1 MEQIQGEIRTK
12 AHDILV
18 MEDETSLAK
27 GLRMILEKEGYR
39 VDIAST
45 GHGAMDALRKK
56 EFDLLVADLRLPDM
70 DGMEII
76 REVREKRPATK
87 AIVITGYPS
96 ISSAVDAMKLGVSDY
111 LPKPFWDEDF
121 KAAVE
126 KALAGGKEM
135 YLKQEPDITHARRA
149 VRAERPI
156 RESVKVEPLGRPRV
170 LLMEDEPSL
179 ARGLKMV
186 LSKQGYEVD
195 LADTGV
201 RALGSLGMKDFDLLV
216 ADLRLPDMDGME
228 VIRAA
233 KETSPQ
239 TQVIVIT
246 GYASVPS
253 AVDSMKTGVLDYLA
267 KPFTMDEFIHGEGF
281 CQVIQDAGFHGIDGG
296 RDRSVPGDDD
306 HLGLRACLFR
316 GPDHFHPVH
325 VRKPEIRYQ
334 EIEVLHSQ
342 RTESPYACVG
352 QVHFVTL
359 LGKNHFKA
367 AGKAGLVLH
376 EENSGPPEGLDLHAF
391 SNRPFRPHRSPG
403 MRNVRLLLQIH
414 LFAAGQRFFHRGLEV
429 FVPERF
435 RQVVRHPQFH
445 GVDRRGDGRVTG
457 DHDRLGCGSF
467 LPDFADDFHPI
478 HVRQPEIRH
487 QEIKLLFS

>member
-1 MEQIQGEIRTK
+1 MVMEHIHEAVNTK
-12 AHDILV
+12 AHEILV

-70 DGMEII
+70 DGMEVI
-76 REVREKRPATK
+76 REVKEKRPSTK
-87 AIVITGYPS
+87 TIVITGYPS

-135 YLKQEPDITHARRA
+135 YLKQEPDITHVRRE
-149 VRAERPI
+149 VQPERPVQ
-156 RESVKVEPLGRPRV
+156 ESVKAEHPGRPRV

-186 LSKQGYEVD
+186 LSKQGYDVD

-228 VIRAA
+228 VIRTA

-253 AVDSMKTGVLDYLA
+253 AVDSMKTGVLDYLP
-267 KPFTMDEFIHGEGF
+267 KPFTMDEFIGAVDKAVKVKTEA
-281 CQVIQDAGFHGIDGG
+281 VSEVRIAPPENEEERLIQRREVVRVLDRTSQDLRFW
-296 RDRSVPGDDD
+296 RDLMEKGS
-306 HLGLRACLFR
+306 
-316 GPDHFHPVH
+316 
-325 VRKPEIRYQ
+325 
-334 EIEVLHSQ
+334 EVLKEYHLCN
-342 RTESPYACVG
+342 EA
-352 QVHFVTL
+352 
-359 LGKNHFKA
+359 KA
-367 AGKAGLVLH
+367 AIV
-376 EENSGPPEGLDLHAF
+376 SGDLYWL
-391 SNRPFRPHRSPG
+391 N
-403 MRNVRLLLQIH
+403 RNVGELTQKQLMFIYKRL
-414 LFAAGQRFFHRGLEV
+414 
-429 FVPERF
+429 ERE
-435 RQVVRHPQFH
+435 
-445 GVDRRGDGRVTG
+445 
-457 DHDRLGCGSF
+457 
-467 LPDFADDFHPI
+467 AW
-478 HVRQPEIRH
+478 
-487 QEIKLLFS
+487 

>member
-12 AHDILV
+12 AHEILV

-39 VDIAST
+39 VDIAAT

-126 KALAGGKEM
+126 KALAGGKEVH
-135 YLKQEPDITHARRA
+135 LKQEPDITYARRE
-149 VRAERPI
+149 VRPEGPI
-156 RESVKVEPLGRPRV
+156 RESAKAVPLGRPRV

-186 LSKQGYEVD
+186 LAKQGYEVE
-195 LADTGV
+195 LADTGL

-228 VIRAA
+228 VIRTA

-253 AVDSMKTGVLDYLA
+253 AVDSMKSGVLDYLA
-267 KPFTMDEFIHGEGF
+267 KPFTMDEFMGAVDKAVKSKTEAVPDIRIAPPATEEERL
-281 CQVIQDAGFHGIDGG
+281 IQ
-296 RDRSVPGDDD
+296 RR
-306 HLGLRACLFR
+306 
-316 GPDHFHPVH
+316 
-325 VRKPEIRYQ
+325 
-334 EIEVLHSQ
+334 EVLRVLDRTSQ
-342 RTESPYACVG
+342 DLRFWRDLMERGSDVLKEYHLSNEA
-352 QVHFVTL
+352 
-359 LGKNHFKA
+359 KA
-367 AGKAGLVLH
+367 AIV
-376 EENSGPPEGLDLHAF
+376 SGDLYWLNEHVGELTQKQLMF
-391 SNRPFRPHRSPG
+391 IYK
-403 MRNVRLLLQIH
+403 RL
-414 LFAAGQRFFHRGLEV
+414 
-429 FVPERF
+429 ERE
-435 RQVVRHPQFH
+435 
-445 GVDRRGDGRVTG
+445 
-457 DHDRLGCGSF
+457 
-467 LPDFADDFHPI
+467 AW
-478 HVRQPEIRH
+478 
-487 QEIKLLFS
+487 